1 MHANMRRKAK
11 PAQASFRRVL
21 ISVHSRVFPANILL
35 CDRRSNSNQRIFLE
49 GAVLVEPDERESLDK
64 LAEAVIG
71 AAYEVANH
79 LGGGFLEKAYERAL
93 LHELRLRSIPAE
105 SQAPIRVS
113 YKDECVGEYL
123 ADLLVAGRLI
133 VELKCVEQFTN
144 EHLAQCLNY
153 LKATGEHLALLI
165 NFQKT
170 KVEWR
175 RVVHQF

>member
-1 MHANMRRKAK
+1 M
-11 PAQASFRRVL
+11 
-21 ISVHSRVFPANILL
+21 
-35 CDRRSNSNQRIFLE
+35 
-49 GAVLVEPDERESLDK
+49 EPDERESMDN

-79 LGGGFLEKAYERAL
+79 LGGGFLEKVYERAL
-93 LHELRLRSIPAE
+93 LRELRLRAIPAE
-105 SQAPIRVS
+105 ARASIRVS
-113 YKDECVGEYL
+113 YKDECVGEYV

-153 LKATGEHLALLI
+153 LKATGKHLALLV

>member
-1 MHANMRRKAK
+1 MMD
-11 PAQASFRRVL
+11 S
-21 ISVHSRVFPANILL
+21 
-35 CDRRSNSNQRIFLE
+35 
-49 GAVLVEPDERESLDK
+49 DERKSLDL

-71 AAYEVANH
+71 AAYEVANQ
-79 LGGGFLEKAYERAL
+79 LGGGFLEKVYERAL
-93 LHELRLRSIPAE
+93 LRELRLRSIPAE
-105 SQAPIRVS
+105 AQSPVGVS
-113 YKDECVGEYL
+113 YKGEPVGEYF
-123 ADLLVAGRLI
+123 ADLLVDGRLI

-153 LKATGEHLALLI
+153 LKATGKHLAILI